1 MTEAELMA
9 KIVKEKMNK
18 LVSINSK
25 AKIGENLEIDNFS
38 SIHEDVEIEI
48 IVGLVLM

>member
-1 MTEAELMA
+1 
-9 KIVKEKMNK
+9 MNK

-38 SIHEDVEIEI
+38 SIHEDVEIGDNCWI
-48 IVGLVLM
+48 ALG